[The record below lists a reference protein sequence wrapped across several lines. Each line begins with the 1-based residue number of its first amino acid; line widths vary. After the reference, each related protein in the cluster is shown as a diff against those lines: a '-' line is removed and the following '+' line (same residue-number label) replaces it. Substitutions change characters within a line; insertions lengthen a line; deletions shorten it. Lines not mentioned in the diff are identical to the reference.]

1 MAFVAVF
8 LFIHSKSGY
17 TMKLLPLFFTAF
29 FGLILVYAC
38 SKDEGN
44 SSNTTQLQI
53 HLIDGPGDYQQV
65 NVDIQEI
72 RVKMSDDTSQWISVP
87 TYAGVYNLLDFQ
99 NGVDTLIAAG
109 PVPLVILKEMRL
121 ILGPNNTIMVDS
133 VLHDLETPSA
143 EQSGLKIKVDKNLS
157 LTLDS
162 LTIDFDAKQSIVE
175 TGNGKFI
182 LKPVIRVKN

>member
-1 MAFVAVF
+1 M
-8 LFIHSKSGY
+8 
-17 TMKLLPLFFTAF
+17 
-29 FGLILVYAC
+29 
-38 SKDEGN
+38 
-44 SSNTTQLQI
+44 
-53 HLIDGPGDYQQV
+53 
-65 NVDIQEI
+65 
-72 RVKMSDDTSQWISVP
+72 
-87 TYAGVYNLLDFQ
+87 
-99 NGVDTLIAAG
+99 
-109 PVPLVILKEMRL
+109 PLVILKEMRL